1 MFYTLLRENEQEKC
15 KIRIKLMLHSGGIW
29 KKFNFILCIKYVCTS
44 EFLIPSYKMYG
55 SLMHLMWYILK
66 IFVETSWL
74 MSYNFYTLHLF
85 VIQGITSL
93 FSTGC
98 FIIRNQAYAI
108 IVKSLSF
115 PEHFSEL
122 LKWTLRNFC
131 NTKEEMVG

>member
-1 MFYTLLRENEQEKC
+1 MNK
-15 KIRIKLMLHSGGIW
+15 KSAKLGLNWCCIVGGIG
-29 KKFNFILCIKYVCTS
+29 KKCIFKLCMKYVCTS
-44 EFLIPSYKMYG
+44 KCLIPSYKVYG

-74 MSYNFYTLHLF
+74 MSYNFYTLHLS

-98 FIIRNQAYAI
+98 FIIRYQAYAI
-108 IVKSLSF
+108 TVKSLSF

-122 LKWTLRNFC
+122 LKWILRNFC